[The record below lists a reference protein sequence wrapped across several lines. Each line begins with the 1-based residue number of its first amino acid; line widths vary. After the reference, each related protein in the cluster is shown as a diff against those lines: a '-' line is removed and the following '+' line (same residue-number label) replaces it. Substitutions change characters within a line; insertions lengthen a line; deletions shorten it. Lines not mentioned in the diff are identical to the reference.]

1 LNERVTFYAWG
12 FKINS
17 NLSAG
22 YYLSENFIRRALRW
36 PVTACNVWTICRS
49 GIFTALAAFLLFFF
63 SAAALAGQKGDIV
76 LGMSGAF
83 SGATRSLGIELY
95 RGANAYFSKINEQG
109 GIHGRKIRILAY
121 DDGYNPGPA
130 VQNTIK
136 LIREDNVFC
145 LFNYVGTPTTTRILP
160 LLAKFSSRDIY
171 LFCPFTGANPMRQ
184 PPYAEYVYN
193 LRASYDQEIK
203 ALVDN
208 FVRIGRKRIAVLHQV
223 DAYGRGGW
231 QGVKKALD
239 EHDLNI
245 VAEATYKRGAPFE
258 KDFTPQVD
266 ILEAGDPDAII
277 CIASYAAAAG
287 FIRDARKE
295 NLDVPIANIS
305 FVDSRRMLS
314 LLRRAEKEDNADYT
328 FNLVNSQVVPF
339 YGSKKLPVVEEY
351 KHCMLEYKPGLP
363 EKFHC
368 PDYDMQ
374 GFGAVSFEGFLNAKL
389 VTALLRKMGPDP
401 ARGKIPRNMIRL
413 LNVDLGL
420 DENIDFTP
428 FKHQGLDKVYFI
440 TFEEDRILPL
450 RDFREVVR

>member
-1 LNERVTFYAWG
+1 MFLNYFPETYIRGVLRRPVTSGRPYAWM
-12 FKINS
+12 
-17 NLSAG
+17 
-22 YYLSENFIRRALRW
+22 IRRAG
-36 PVTACNVWTICRS
+36 V
-49 GIFTALAAFLLFFF
+49 FTAFAALFLFFLSPF
-63 SAAALAGQKGDIV
+63 ATAGQKEDIV

-130 VQNTIK
+130 VRNTIK
-136 LIREDNVFC
+136 LIRDNDVFA

-160 LLAKFSSRDIY
+160 LLAKFSSRDMY

-193 LRASYDQEIK
+193 LRASYDQEVK

-239 EHDLNI
+239 GHDLNI
-245 VAEATYKRGAPFE
+245 VSEATYKRGAPFE
-258 KDFTPQVD
+258 KDFSPQVE
-266 ILEAGDPDAII
+266 ILKAGDPDAII

-287 FIRDARKE
+287 FIRDARRE
-295 NLDVPIANIS
+295 GLDVPIANIS

-314 LLRRAEKEDNADYT
+314 LLRRAEKEDGADYT
-328 FNLVNSQVVPF
+328 HNLVNSQVVPF
-339 YGSKKLPVVEEY
+339 YGNKRLPAVEEY
-351 KHCMLEYKPGLP
+351 KHCMLEYDPGVP
-363 EKFHC
+363 EKFTC
-368 PDYDMQ
+368 PGYVMQ

-401 ARGKIPRNMIRL
+401 ARRNIPRNMRL
-413 LNVDLGL
+413 LKADLGL
-420 DENIDFTP
+420 GQDIDFTSS
-428 FKHQGLDKVYFI
+428 KHQGLDKVYFI
-440 TFEEDRILPL
+440 TFDENQILPL
-450 RDFREVVR
+450 RDFSEVVK